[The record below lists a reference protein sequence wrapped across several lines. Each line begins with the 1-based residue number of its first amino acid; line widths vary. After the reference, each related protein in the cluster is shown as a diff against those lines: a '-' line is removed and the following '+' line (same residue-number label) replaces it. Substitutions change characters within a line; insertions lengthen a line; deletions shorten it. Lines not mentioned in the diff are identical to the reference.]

1 MEMLMVGPVFLWGLV
16 TLYLVKKK
24 GRQWP
29 DLIWGIL
36 GGLIVAKLFPQTVNT
51 VFNLFAGAW
60 EGLVGIFQS
69 VSG

>member
-1 MEMLMVGPVFLWGLV
+1 MELLMVGPVFLWVLV

-29 DLIWGIL
+29 DLFWGIL
-36 GGLIVAKLFPQTVNT
+36 GGLIVAKLFPETPNT
-51 VFNLFAGAW
+51 IFNLFSGAW
-60 EGLVGIFQS
+60 DGIVSIFQS

>member
-16 TLYLVKKK
+16 SLFLVKKK

-36 GGLIVAKLFPQTVNT
+36 GGLILAKLFPQTVDS
-51 VFNLFAGAW
+51 VFNLFSGAW
-60 EGLVGIFQS
+60 DTIVSLFNS
-69 VSG
+69 VSA